1 MEYKNIDDTRIL
13 VRLDPGDEVVA
24 SLEAVAQ
31 KENIELA
38 MVQGL
43 GALNRVVMGVYDI
56 VAQEFKATTLEGALE
71 MISVTG
77 TLDTMGAEH
86 YSHFHIA
93 VGDENG
99 RAYGGHLKE
108 AVISATGE
116 IIVTK
121 LPGKIDRVK
130 SEVTGL
136 NIWKF

>member
-1 MEYKNIDDTRIL
+1 MEYKNIDDTRVL

-24 SLEAVAQ
+24 SLEELAR
-31 KENIELA
+31 KEDIKLA

-43 GALNRVVMGVYDI
+43 GALNRVVMGVYD
-56 VAQEFKATTLEGALE
+56 VAAQQFKATTLEEALE
-71 MISVTG
+71 MISLTG
-77 TLDTMGAEH
+77 TLDTMGDGH

-93 VGDENG
+93 VGDEKG

-108 AVISATGE
+108 AVISATAE
-116 IIVTK
+116 IVVTK
-121 LPGKIDRVK
+121 LPGQIDRIK

>member
-13 VRLDPGDEVVA
+13 VRLDPGDEVVT

-56 VAQEFKATTLEGALE
+56 AAQEFKATTLEGALE

-77 TLDTMGAEH
+77 TLDTMEAEH

-93 VGDENG
+93 VGDEHG

>member
-56 VAQEFKATTLEGALE
+56 AAQEFKATTLEGALE

-77 TLDTMGAEH
+77 TLDTMGTEH
-86 YSHFHIA
+86 YSHFHIS

-121 LPGKIDRVK
+121 MPGKIDRVK